1 METARKFEWRLL
13 LVSTRLIGY
22 YLADLAT
29 FLLRV
34 LASDTPLEE

>member
-1 METARKFEWRLL
+1 MEIARKFEWRLL
-13 LVSTRLIGY
+13 LVSTRLISY
-22 YLADLAT
+22 YLAGLAT